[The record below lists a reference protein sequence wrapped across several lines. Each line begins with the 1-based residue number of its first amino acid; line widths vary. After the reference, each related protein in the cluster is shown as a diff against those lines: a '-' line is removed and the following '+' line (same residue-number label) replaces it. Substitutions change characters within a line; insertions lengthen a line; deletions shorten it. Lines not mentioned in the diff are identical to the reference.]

1 MALTPAELEALQIE
15 QAERQRQRELEREI
29 DQILR
34 WFQYGHLPEGLLQQV
49 SKKFAVLA
57 LELVERMHYTEQVK
71 LGLYDLLRA
80 KDCFVRAALAH
91 QEIQKAEE
99 QRSKQNSEQDRIALK
114 NIQNEMDSSVRK
126 ENPNA

>member
-49 SKKFAVLA
+49 SKKFAVMA

-80 KDCFVRAALAH
+80 KDCFVRAAIAH
-91 QEIQKAEE
+91 QEIEE
-99 QRSKQNSEQDRIALK
+99 QK
-114 NIQNEMDSSVRK
+114 NLVRK